1 MRRSALLFLLGAFIP
16 AMLIGQLT
24 FEELV
29 DRAFGS
35 DQVLVNG
42 IQFSNQYIRIE
53 GNPYFM
59 DGRFHSGSLLIQDH
73 LYEPVSMRYNL
84 YTQKVEIEH
93 LSPRGHL
100 NMLIT
105 VPGQIPVFYLEG
117 YEFRHMQ
124 IGKDEPA
131 YYMMLSSAGARCYI
145 GWTVEAL
152 GGGSSE
158 ERFSPKL
165 KKYWIQQGEQWVSFH
180 DRKSYIHAFPKERK
194 KEFKALL
201 KQKEFLFN
209 ISSTAEVVDL
219 VGATL
224 RLLDEGGRP

>member
-1 MRRSALLFLLGAFIP
+1 MRRSVLLFLLGAFMP
-16 AMLIGQLT
+16 ALLLGQLT

-42 IQFSNQYIRIE
+42 IQFTNQYIRID

-59 DGRFHSGSLLIQDH
+59 DGRFRNGSLLISDH

-84 YTQKVEIEH
+84 YSQKIEIEH

-105 VPGQIPVFYLEG
+105 VPEKIPAFYLEG
-117 YEFRHMQ
+117 YEFRRMQ
-124 IGKDEPA
+124 IGKNEPA
-131 YYMMLSSAGARCYI
+131 YYMVLSSESAMCFI
-145 GWTVEAL
+145 GWTVDAM
-152 GGGSSE
+152 GSGSSE
-158 ERFSPKL
+158 ERFSQPL
-165 KKYWIQQGEQWVSFH
+165 REYWIQQGQKWVSFN
-180 DRKSYIHAFPKERK
+180 DRKSYIHAFPRERK

-201 KQKEFLFN
+201 KQERFLFN
-209 ISSTAEVVDL
+209 NSTTGEVVAL

-224 RLLDEGGRP
+224 RLLEEGKGL